1 MSVEV
6 KVKNKTVPQKTTSR
20 IRKLIARQYA
30 VGDILPTHRELALQ
44 LDVSHPS
51 VAVAL
56 KVLAAQG
63 YVNPVQ
69 RKGTVVI
76 KRPSAVD
83 SSLSQIAVVT
93 KGHLSTLFTGYR
105 GEILSGLAGEIDD
118 RDMNLMLFPHQLG
131 TGDVAPIA
139 EIERMADGIVI
150 QGALSDRLIK
160 SCMSTGVPLV
170 MLDHYSPDSGADSI
184 LCDNAAATLIVMNHL
199 VGLGHKNV
207 TYVKQSHEISY
218 DSDSVERLDSFRSAV
233 AELSLRQCG
242 EIFEV
247 PADSDGRKVVISN
260 VFDLVKNSDTPPT
273 AIVTPDD
280 HVANW
285 LISELA
291 GKGINVPDDL
301 SIITIA
307 QASRADL
314 NVSTH
319 ISGCV
324 MNFNEMG
331 VKAVET
337 LEHRSENYNTPPV
350 VVRIGF
356 RLATGYTCKKVKSEK

>member
-1 MSVEV
+1 MSVKV
-6 KVKNKTVPQKTTSR
+6 KVKNKTVPQKTASR
-20 IRKLIARQYA
+20 IRTLIARQYA
-30 VGDILPTHRELALQ
+30 VGDILPTHKELAVQ

-51 VAVAL
+51 VAGAL

-76 KRPSAVD
+76 KRPSAVE

-105 GEILSGLAGEIDD
+105 GEILSGLAGELDD
-118 RDMNLMLFPHQLG
+118 RDMNLTLFPHQLG
-131 TGDVAPIA
+131 TGDVAPTQ
-139 EIERMADGIVI
+139 EIERMADGIVLK
-150 QGALSDRLIK
+150 GALSERLIK

-170 MLDHYSPDSGADSI
+170 MVDHYSPDSGVDSI
-184 LCDNAAATLIVMNHL
+184 LCDNAAATFIVMNHL

-207 TYVKQSHEISY
+207 TYVKQSNEISY

-233 AELSLRQCG
+233 AELPLRQSG
-242 EIFEV
+242 DIFEV
-247 PADSDGRKVVISN
+247 PPDSNGRKVVISN
-260 VFDLVKNSDTPPT
+260 IIDLIKKSDAPPT

-280 HVANW
+280 HTANW

-291 GKGINVPDDL
+291 ENGINVPDDL

-314 NVSTH
+314 SGSTH
-319 ISGCV
+319 ISGCI

-331 VKAVET
+331 VKAVKT
-337 LEHRSENYNTPPV
+337 LEWRSHNYSAQPV
-350 VVRIGF
+350 VVRVGF
-356 RLATGYTCKKVKSEK
+356 KLATGYTCRRVNSE